1 MAEGFKTGNLR
12 IILDTPLGPDKFFVR
27 DFSAEE
33 RLSGLFR
40 IDLDL
45 LSVDKKFNMDSLL
58 GKSVTLKVMLTSGER
73 CFMNGVVSRMRQIG
87 STVTLANYQ
96 AEIVPALWLLSLN
109 VNSRIFQGMTV
120 PDIIHKVL
128 KDSGVDIAV
137 EDKLEGTY
145 AEWEYCVQYQE
156 SDFAYINR
164 LMEQEGIFY
173 YFKHTDGS
181 HTLVLGDKPGHHG
194 DCPVETDF
202 ELLLDESGRS
212 EKDYVTRFNVERTI
226 RAGIYCCTDYNF
238 KTPTEPLLVKQSGKD
253 QPEVFE
259 FPGEYETRDEGDLQA
274 RIRLEELEWQRHTI
288 AGAGECRAFRS
299 GHKFNLAIQGGGP
312 NEGKYL
318 LLNVNHHASQAG
330 EIGSE
335 TGDGQNAVTY
345 AVGFGAIPADVPYRP
360 PRATPRPGIFGT
372 QTAVVVGKAGEEIWT
387 DKYGRVKVQFFW
399 DRKGKND
406 ENSSCWI
413 RCAHNVAGKTWGQIF
428 IPRIGQ
434 EVLVSFIDGD
444 PDRPIIIGS
453 VYNDEQMPP
462 YDLPT
467 DQTKSTIK
475 SRSSKGGTP
484 PNFNE
489 FRFEDK
495 KGGEEIYLHAEKD
508 YNQITENDRTEDVG
522 HDRTLHVAHDKSEK
536 IDNIKIIEVGVD
548 HKEKIGANKTL
559 EVGTNHDETIGAN
572 KTLKV
577 GANHDEKIGTNMTIN
592 VGTMLTETVGI
603 NYAETVGAAMELTIG
618 AAFTETVGAV
628 KTQAIGANKVVTIGK
643 DKTEDVGGAKSI
655 KVAKDLKEEISG
667 AHEESVTKD
676 YKLDADKV
684 TVVANKE
691 VTIKTGMSSI
701 TMKSDGTITIKGKT
715 ITVDGMQEVK
725 STAMNVISEAKMK
738 NETKGTMV
746 TVEASGINT
755 IKGALVKI
763 N

>member
-1 MAEGFKTGNLR
+1 MADGFKTENLR

-45 LSVDKKFNMDSLL
+45 LSADKKFNMDSLL
-58 GKSVTLKVMLTSGER
+58 GKSVTLKVMLASGER

-173 YFKHTDGS
+173 YFKHADGS
-181 HTLVLGDKPGHHG
+181 HTLVLGDKPGHHE

-212 EKDYVTRFNVERTI
+212 EKDYVTRFNVERSI

-238 KTPTEPLLVKQSGKD
+238 KAPTEPLLVKQSGKD
-253 QPEVFE
+253 QPEIFE
-259 FPGEYETRDEGDLQA
+259 YPGEYETRNDGDLQA

-288 AGAGECRAFRS
+288 AGAAECRAFRS
-299 GHKFNLAIQGGGP
+299 GHKFNLTIPGGGP
-312 NEGKYL
+312 NEGSYL

-335 TGDGQNAVTY
+335 SGDGQNALTY
-345 AVGFGAIPADVPYRP
+345 TVGFGAIPAGVPYRP
-360 PRATPRPGIFGT
+360 PRLTPRPGIFGT

-462 YDLPT
+462 YDLPS

-475 SRSSKGGTP
+475 SRSSKGGGP

-522 HDRTLHVAHDKSEK
+522 HDRSLHVAHDKHEK
-536 IDNIKIIEVGVD
+536 VDN
-548 HKEKIGANKTL
+548 HKNI
-559 EVGTNHDETIGAN
+559 TIGAN
-572 KTLKV
+572 HGETV
-577 GANHDEKIGTNMTIN
+577 RGNMKLN
-592 VGTMLTETVGI
+592 VGGNRTQKVTGNQSNTIDGNRSVTVGGNQTATI
-603 NYAETVGAAMELTIG
+603 GGNKADTVSQASAETVALAKALTIG
-618 AAFTETVGAV
+618 AGYQVS
-628 KTQAIGANKVVTIGK
+628 
-643 DKTEDVGGAKSI
+643 VGGAMNETVAGFKSEEVGAYRLEAVAAYKKTTVGKKFSVTVDQKYELEGKEEVAI
-655 KVAKDLKEEISG
+655 KSGAGTVTMKKDGKIEISG
-667 AHEESVTKD
+667 TDVTLSTSAGKVHI
-676 YKLDADKV
+676 DAGG
-684 TVVANKE
+684 
-691 VTIKTGMSSI
+691 I
-701 TMKSDGTITIKGKT
+701 ITIKG
-715 ITVDGMQEVK
+715 
-725 STAMNVISEAKMK
+725 
-738 NETKGTMV
+738 TM
-746 TVEASGINT
+746 
-755 IKGALVKI
+755 VKI
-763 N
+763 NT